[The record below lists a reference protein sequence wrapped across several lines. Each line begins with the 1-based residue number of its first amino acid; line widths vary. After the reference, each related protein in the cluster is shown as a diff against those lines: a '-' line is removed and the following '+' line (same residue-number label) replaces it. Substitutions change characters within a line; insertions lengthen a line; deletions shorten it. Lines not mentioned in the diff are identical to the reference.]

1 MSFTLLVLVLVLLAS
16 SVHLRGVHICT
27 LLGIYIAY

>member
-1 MSFTLLVLVLVLLAS
+1 MSFTLLVLVLVLAS